1 MKNLPLPALPSST
14 RPRQLSM
21 ALDSASLRGISPSER
36 RTALA
41 QLALILMEAAGVE
54 TGERSDDER

>member
-1 MKNLPLPALPSST
+1 MRNLPLPALPST

-21 ALDSASLRGISPSER
+21 ALDSARLRGISPSER

-41 QLALILMEAAGVE
+41 QLALILMEAAGVV
-54 TGERSDDER
+54 TGERSDDEH

>member
-1 MKNLPLPALPSST
+1 MKNLPLPALPST

-21 ALDSASLRGISPSER
+21 PLDSARLRGISPSER

-41 QLALILMEAAGVE
+41 QLAIILMEAAGAAA
-54 TGERSDDER
+54 GERSDDER

>member
-1 MKNLPLPALPSST
+1 MRNLPLPALPST

-21 ALDSASLRGISPSER
+21 ALDSASLRGMSPTER

-41 QLALILMEAAGVE
+41 QLALILMEAAGVV

>member
-1 MKNLPLPALPSST
+1 MRNLPLPALPS

>member
-1 MKNLPLPALPSST
+1 MRNLPLPALPS

-41 QLALILMEAAGVE
+41 QLALILMEAAGVVT

>member
-1 MKNLPLPALPSST
+1 MRNLPLPALPST

-36 RTALA
+36 RTAIA

-54 TGERSDDER
+54 TGERSDDQR